1 MRQTAT
7 LFNPQQ
13 GHAEIAHVIWPEIK
27 ALLMAGHKLTLEVRT
42 ETRTLAQNRLL
53 WSVMHDLSEQVQWC
67 GRRLT
72 PKGWKE
78 WLTGHLDGQELLP
91 DMHGTGFISISRGRS
106 TSQMTVKEMTAVI
119 DLAHAFGAERGVK
132 WSRTSLGR
140 DDSPDDID
148 PETGELM
155 NHNEST

>member
-13 GHAEIAHVIWPEIK
+13 GYAEISRVIWPAAK
-27 ALLMAGHKLTLEVRT
+27 ALLQAGHRLIVEVRT
-42 ETRTLAQNRLL
+42 DTRTLAQNRLL
-53 WSVMHDLSEQVQWC
+53 WSCMTDLSEQVQWC

-72 PKGWKE
+72 PEGWKE

-91 DMHGTGFISISRGRS
+91 NMDGTGFISISRGRS

-140 DDSPDDID
+140 HDTPDEID
-148 PETGELM
+148 PETGEVM
-155 NHNEST
+155 A

>member
-13 GHAEIAHVIWPEIK
+13 GRAEISTVIWPAAK
-27 ALLMAGHKLTLEVRT
+27 ALLMAGHRLTIEVRT
-42 ETRTLAQNRLL
+42 DTRTLKQNRLM
-53 WSVMHDLSEQVQWC
+53 WSVMHDLSKQVQWC

-72 PKGWKE
+72 PEGWKE

-91 DMHGTGFISISRGRS
+91 NMDGTGFISISRGRS

-140 DDSPDDID
+140 DDTPDEID
-148 PETGELM
+148 PETGEVM
-155 NHNEST
+155 A